1 VTDAELELSFY
12 ETFLLG
18 KGIEPYPVQEQAIS
32 HIFAGTSVLVTVPT
46 GTGKTLMAKAALHR
60 ALGRGERAVYTTP
73 LRALTEEKYRE
84 LCEDF
89 GEHNVG
95 FATGDYKVNR
105 EAPIQVEVAEILW
118 NRIVADKHVCPAE
131 IVVMD
136 EGHYFND
143 PERGY
148 VWEQS
153 IIGLDPRTQL
163 VVLSATVGHPERFC
177 HWVELTRRVPLAL
190 VESRERKVPLV
201 HEYREEM
208 MIDTIRDLA
217 HTGDVPAIVFV
228 FGREQCF
235 EVARLMKSCRRFT
248 TDEEK
253 AKIDAM
259 CDEALLPAGC
269 AKTLRPLLGHG
280 IGIHHAGI
288 LPRYKQL
295 VEQLAL
301 ERLIKFVVSTE
312 TIAAGINLPAR
323 TVVFPSLRKF
333 IKQAPRMI
341 TAAEYH
347 QMAGRAGRPQFD
359 DRGLAITLAPEQVVS
374 DLKKELKDAAKRP
387 AYDAEKVKRSVYGRA
402 RADAQKKGDVIW
414 TPEIHQELV
423 KGEPAELRSKTKIT
437 AEQVLAIGLPDLT
450 AATLPGSVAKSD
462 AETRMAEVEASLP
475 PSMRL
480 DIVTVIDNLLLTD
493 RERRELHKILAQL
506 VANLRAIGVI
516 DEHGKQVSGQM
527 IRELQGMDG
536 LLIYY
541 VLFNHQL
548 DYVELREL
556 VEYLIDH
563 DIIQRQLDRKGED
576 EKREW
581 MRTWLREQRMD
592 NPHVTWDDA
601 EAKYL
606 ELHPR
611 QLTKIELI
619 HGEFSG
625 KVPHP
630 ELHGGKKPKNVWA
643 QLEDSGISFLEFIE
657 RHGLEHEEGNLFSY
671 LVRVMNFAQK
681 LYEASQLSELE
692 DMADRVK
699 KLLGRIDLR
708 FVEGIR

>member
-1 VTDAELELSFY
+1 MAASDADLELAFY
-12 ETFLLG
+12 DKFLLSRG
-18 KGIEPYPVQEQAIS
+18 LEPYPVQEQAIS
-32 HIFAGTSVLVTVPT
+32 AIFANKSVMVTVPT
-46 GTGKTLMAKAALHR
+46 GTGKTLMAKAALFR
-60 ALGRGERAVYTTP
+60 AVGKGERAIYTTP

-84 LCEDF
+84 LCADF
-89 GEHNVG
+89 GDENVG

-118 NRIVADKHVCPAE
+118 NRIVADKHVSPAE

-163 VVLSATVGHPERFC
+163 VILSATVGHADRFC
-177 HWVELTRRVPLAL
+177 QWVEVTRRLPMAL

-201 HEYREEM
+201 HEFREEM
-208 MIDTIRDLA
+208 MIDTVRELA
-217 HTGDVPAIVFV
+217 HTGDVPAIIFV

-235 EVARLMKSCRRFT
+235 EVARLLKSCRRFT

-253 AKIDAM
+253 AKVEAM
-259 CDEALLPAGC
+259 CDEALLPSGE
-269 AKTLRPLLGHG
+269 AKELRPLLTHG
-280 IGIHHAGI
+280 IGVHHAGI

-333 IKQAPRMI
+333 IKQQARMI

-359 DRGLAITLAPEQVVS
+359 DRGLAVTLAPEQVVS
-374 DLKKELKDAAKRP
+374 DLKKELKGSK
-387 AYDAEKVKRSVYGRA
+387 YDPEKIKRSVYGRA
-402 RADAQKKGDVIW
+402 KADAARKNDVIW
-414 TPEIHQELV
+414 TPESHAELV

-450 AATLPGSVAKSD
+450 EAKLPTTD
-462 AETRMAEVEASLP
+462 AEARMAEAERSLP

-480 DIVTVIDNLLLTD
+480 DIVTVIENLLLTE
-493 RERRELHKILAQL
+493 RERKELLKILGQL
-506 VANLRAIGVI
+506 VDNMKALGVL
-516 DEHGKQVSGQM
+516 DEHGKQIAGEM
-527 IRELQGMDG
+527 IRALQGMDG
-536 LLIYY
+536 VFIWWT
-541 VLFNHQL
+541 LFNHQL
-548 DYVELREL
+548 EYVELREL

-581 MRTWLREQRMD
+581 MRAKLRELRFE
-592 NPHVTWDDA
+592 NPHVTWDDV
-601 EAKYL
+601 EAAWEK
-606 ELHPR
+606 EHPR
-611 QLTKIELI
+611 VLTKIEVI
-619 HGEFSG
+619 HGEFSA

-630 ELHGGKKPKNVWA
+630 ELHGGKKAKNTWA
-643 QLEDSGISFLEFIE
+643 QLEDSGLGFLEFVE
-657 RHGLEHEEGNLFSY
+657 KHGLEHEEGNLFSY
-671 LVRVMNFAQK
+671 LVRVMNFANK
-681 LYEASQLSELE
+681 LGEASQLPEFT
-692 DMADRVK
+692 DMAERVR
-699 KLLGRIDLR
+699 KLLARIDLR
-708 FVEGIR
+708 LVEDKGW